1 MNPAEFWGD
10 NVGRFLC
17 PSVPVG
23 QDLVTFAVGRNYKL
37 ADKDSEAR
45 LGSIKAASLAVP
57 GDSVMMAGIRPDHPV
72 PPQLTLRPG
81 SWRTIPNWIA
91 EIVTDPPPPPFMFV
105 VHGKN
110 PYMQDRWRL
119 NLSSDVVEV
128 CGAQSLR
135 CRPAVVRK
143 ALEAIGD
150 MPPAVWRKAAFLA
163 DMRDRNQ
170 LAAERIDEQLAKME
184 TKHPGLSDL
193 LDALPSFGSGDYEAT
208 TLVHAVRSKA
218 DAARP
223 AA

>member
-1 MNPAEFWGD
+1 MNPIQFWHD
-10 NVGRFLC
+10 NCGRFLC
-17 PSVPVG
+17 PVVPPG
-23 QDLVTFAVGRNYKL
+23 QDPVATAVGRNYKL
-37 ADKDSEAR
+37 STKESESR
-45 LGSIKAASLAVP
+45 LGSIKAASFVSEK
-57 GDSVMMAGIRPDHPV
+57 GSTVMADIIPDHPL

-91 EIVTDPPPPPFMFV
+91 EIVTDPPPPPFMFIV
-105 VHGKN
+105 YGKN

-119 NLSSDVVEV
+119 NLSTDVVEV
-128 CGAQSLR
+128 SGAQSLR

-150 MPPAVWRKAAFLA
+150 MPPTVWRKAAFLA

-184 TKHPGLSDL
+184 AKHPGLLDL
-193 LDALPSFGSGDYEAT
+193 IDALPPFGSGDYEAT
-208 TLVHAVRSKA
+208 TLVHAVRMKN
-218 DAARP
+218 AARS